1 MISVKSRQEN
11 PMKRILMLFSTAALC
26 AVVLSGCVSTKNLLG
41 PSSSPLKEYTLQGGG
56 KQKVLLIPLKGV
68 ISDERREGFF
78 TSEPSMVEEVA
89 AHLRKAREDRQ
100 IMAVVFAIDSPG
112 GTVTASEVLY
122 EEITAFKEQTGKII
136 VASMGSVAASGGY
149 YVALP
154 VDHIV
159 AHPTTVTGSIGVVF
173 IQPKIGGLMDKIG
186 LSVEVNK
193 SGELK
198 DMGSPFRQSTDEERR
213 IMQDL
218 TDSLARRFL
227 DRVKERRKLGDE
239 ALENVSSARVYL
251 ADDALALGLVDSVGS
266 LNAAIDKAKGLA
278 GLPPA
283 ARVVVYRRS
292 GNPDDTIYNS
302 AAAYR
307 GAGVTAPV
315 QIDIAGP
322 FSALETGFYYLWVPG
337 GTHR

>member
-1 MISVKSRQEN
+1 
-11 PMKRILMLFSTAALC
+11 MKRTLLLLLTAALSLV
-26 AVVLSGCVSTKNLLG
+26 ALSGCVSTKNLLG
-41 PSSSPLKEYTLQGGG
+41 PSSSPLREYTLQGEG

-68 ISDERREGFF
+68 ISEERMDGVFR
-78 TSEPSMVEEVA
+78 SEPSMLEEVA
-89 AHLRKAREDRQ
+89 ALLRKAREDRQ
-100 IMAVVFAIDSPG
+100 VMAVVFRIDSPG
-112 GTVTASEVLY
+112 GTVTASEILY
-122 EEITAFKEQTGKII
+122 EEIASFKEQTGTIV
-136 VASMGSVAASGGY
+136 VASMDSVAASGGY

-154 VDHIV
+154 ADHIV

-173 IQPKIGGLMDKIG
+173 IQPKFGGLMDKVG

-213 IMQDL
+213 IMQDM
-218 TDSLARRFL
+218 TDRLARRFL
-227 DRVKERRKLGDE
+227 DRVKERRNLSDE

-266 LNAAIDKAKGLA
+266 LNEAIDRAKSLA
-278 GLPPA
+278 GLPPSA
-283 ARVVVYRRS
+283 KVVVYRRS
-292 GNPDDTIYNS
+292 GNPDDTIYNM
-302 AAAYR
+302 ATVYR
-307 GAGVTAPV
+307 GAGGKVPL

-322 FSALETGFYYLWVPG
+322 FSALKTGFYYLWVPG